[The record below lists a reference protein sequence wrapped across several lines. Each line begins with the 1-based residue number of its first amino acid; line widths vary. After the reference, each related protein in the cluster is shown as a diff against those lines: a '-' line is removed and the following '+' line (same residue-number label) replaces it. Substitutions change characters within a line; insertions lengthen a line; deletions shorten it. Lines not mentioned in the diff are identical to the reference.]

1 MALLSADSLLTA
13 YKSGAFAMAESR
25 YDKGFSLIKPERRA
39 ILPLKK
45 FHLPRRLRA
54 TVNSK
59 KFTVKFNT
67 SFHSVIHNCASR
79 HETWINEDI
88 ITLFNQLHQS
98 GDAHSIEAWHQGQ
111 LAGGIYGLAV
121 GGAFYGESM
130 FSAKTDAS
138 KVALVHLIEHLNARG
153 FILFDVQ
160 FVTPHLEQFGV
171 QEIGHFHFM
180 SFLQKALT
188 LKCQF
193 YP

>member
-1 MALLSADSLLTA
+1 MALLSADSLLMA
-13 YKSGAFAMAESR
+13 YKSGAFVMSESR

-39 ILPLKK
+39 ILPIKK
-45 FHLPRRLRA
+45 FHVPRRLRA

-67 SFHSVIHNCASR
+67 VFNAVIHNCAAR
-79 HETWINEDI
+79 QETWINDDI
-88 ITLFNQLHQS
+88 IALFNQLHQR
-98 GDAHSIEAWHQGQ
+98 GDAHSIEIWYQGK
-111 LAGGIYGLAV
+111 LAGGIYGLAL
-121 GGAFYGESM
+121 GGAFFGESM

-138 KVALVHLIEHLNARG
+138 KVALVHLVEHLNARG

-160 FVTPHLEQFGV
+160 FANPHLQQFGV

-180 SFLQKALT
+180 SFLQKALS
-188 LKCQF
+188 LECQF